1 MHKPAIPSVP
11 KPGDNRSRFDSAVK
25 ECLEILLSRRADRIT
40 PLEPNT
46 IAPLTTDDVISN
58 KVNELLARLQD

>member
-1 MHKPAIPSVP
+1 MHKPAIPSIP
-11 KPGDNRSRFDSAVK
+11 KPGENRTRFDSAVK
-25 ECLEILLSRRADRIT
+25 ECLEILLSRRAERID

-46 IAPLTTDDVISN
+46 LAPLTTDDVISN